1 MDGYRLRSAHGD
13 TIDPRQPLPTDSV
26 EAQETIA
33 VSSTFTYNGKAA
45 AGAVSIGSLPL
56 KPVIEGLGSRVA
68 SYWGDKSN
76 LVYTAFADR
85 SQNKGSN
92 VFLTVTETA
101 TAAAITIYDADKN
114 LEEMFESVSG
124 TVKRFVA
131 KVTDTAGGVLYGWIR
146 GVSVSGSVYTFEIMN
161 ARLAETQSWV
171 GALGAFTSTSLEKV
185 EIFYYNSSIAFATG
199 TCFTEE
205 VECPKEYSKNREL
218 QLTYAEGL
226 SNGQYFVDY
235 MRGELIGVKADNTAS
250 ETVTYNV
257 WSSTTGGSGS
267 PATNI
272 NVDQLQGTEV
282 NLDDAAFAVGTDAV
296 LPTGFLADET
306 ATDSVDEGDTGIG
319 RMTLDRKQITASEF
333 KEDAAHTTGDYGT
346 NVLSVRKDTAAS
358 TAGTDGDYA
367 TLTTDAT
374 GKLWV
379 NADVPSL
386 ADDAAF
392 TVATSKVVPV
402 GALADETATDSVD
415 EGDVGAVRMTLDRR
429 LQVKAGTALEGPG
442 NPVIDSY
449 ATVAINLTT
458 GANQVLVSSAADK
471 QIWVYGYAFTVGD
484 AAGQTVSLQD
494 EDDTALTGIMEFAQY
509 GGISVPP
516 SGNFAMP
523 VFKLAT
529 DKDLE
534 IDITGGDVDGW
545 LAYAIVSV

>member
-1 MDGYRLRSAHGD
+1 MSILRHQADVSG
-13 TIDPRQPLPTDSV
+13 PVPLPTDRVDDASTV
-26 EAQETIA
+26 TA
-33 VSSTFTYNGKAA
+33 VSGEALTWYYVTSSAWASATGQAAGTIVTGKLAFSGVLNSMKSAVGTYNDTSLSFAA
-45 AGAVSIGSLPL
+45 ATRAATKVSIPEDVL
-56 KPVIEGLGSRVA
+56 
-68 SYWGDKSN
+68 
-76 LVYTAFADR
+76 
-85 SQNKGSN
+85 SQM
-92 VFLTVTETA
+92 VFMTPTEQSA
-101 TAAAITIYDADKN
+101 TAAKFLTTAGYYAIDHRRGQIWLKSKDTVANDSVSYSYMAPVVGSGGPTASVTLTN
-114 LEEMFESVSG
+114 LE
-124 TVKRFVA
+124 K
-131 KVTDTAGGVLYGWIR
+131 
-146 GVSVSGSVYTFEIMN
+146 
-161 ARLAETQSWV
+161 AED
-171 GALGAFTSTSLEKV
+171 AAH
-185 EIFYYNSSIAFATG
+185 TG
-199 TCFTEE
+199 TD
-205 VECPKEYSKNREL
+205 K
-218 QLTYAEGL
+218 GL
-226 SNGQYFVDY
+226 MALAVRNDAG
-235 MRGELIGVKADNTAS
+235 TALAG
-250 ETVTYNV
+250 
-257 WSSTTGGSGS
+257 TTGDYIPLTTDDLGS
-267 PATNI
+267 
-272 NVDQLQGTEV
+272 LRV
-282 NLDDAAFAVGTDAV
+282 NAGAMTDDAAFTAGTSKVTAVGMV
-296 LPTGFLADET
+296 ADEAT
-306 ATDSVDEGDTGIG
+306 TDSVDEGDIG
-319 RMTLDRKQITASEF
+319 APRMTLNRRQIMAGQVLDDAAFGVGTEYVQSVGMLADEAASDSVDEGDVGAPRMTLDRKQINSSEF
-333 KEDAAHTTGDYGT
+333 KEDTAPADGDYGT
-346 NVLSVRKDTAAS
+346 HVLSVRKDTAAS

-367 TLTTDAT
+367 SLTTDAT

-523 VFKLAT
+523 VFKCAT

>member
-146 GVSVSGSVYTFEIMN
+146 GITVSSDVYTFEIMN

-235 MRGELIGVKADNTAS
+235 MRGELIGVKADATVS

-257 WSSTTGGSGS
+257 WSSTTGGRSVAVGGVYNAS
-267 PATNI
+267 APT
-272 NVDQLQGTEV
+272 
-282 NLDDAAFAVGTDAV
+282 LDD
-296 LPTGFLADET
+296 
-306 ATDSVDEGDTGIG
+306 
-319 RMTLDRKQITASEF
+319 
-333 KEDAAHTTGDYGT
+333 
-346 NVLSVRKDTAAS
+346 
-358 TAGTDGDYA
+358 
-367 TLTTDAT
+367 
-374 GKLWV
+374 
-379 NADVPSL
+379 
-386 ADDAAF
+386 
-392 TVATSKVVPV
+392 
-402 GALADETATDSVD
+402 
-415 EGDVGAVRMTLDRR
+415 GDVGALQLDVQGN
-429 LQVKAGTALEGPG
+429 LQVNQYTKLAGEDLVNDIMKTQEQGTYTVPLTASALVKAGAGQLLGFVVNSCNAGATLKIWDNTSAATTVMFDTMTFTLAEAQGPKIFRL
-442 NPVIDSY
+442 PAVKF
-449 ATVAINLTT
+449 TT
-458 GANQVLVSSAADK
+458 GC
-471 QIWVYGYAFTVGD
+471 YFTISG
-484 AAGQTVSLQD
+484 T
-494 EDDTALTGIMEFAQY
+494 
-509 GGISVPP
+509 ISVTPIW
-516 SGNFAMP
+516 N
-523 VFKLAT
+523 
-529 DKDLE
+529 
-534 IDITGGDVDGW
+534 
-545 LAYAIVSV
+545 

>member
-131 KVTDTAGGVLYGWIR
+131 KVTDTSGGVLYGWIR
-146 GVSVSGSVYTFEIMN
+146 GITVSSDVYTFEIMN

-171 GALGAFTSTSLEKV
+171 GTLSAFDATSLEKV

-199 TCFTEE
+199 TTFTEE

-267 PATNI
+267 PATNV

-282 NLDDAAFAVGTDAV
+282 NLDDAAFAVGADAV

-319 RMTLDRKQITASEF
+319 RMTLDRRVITA
-333 KEDAAHTTGDYGT
+333 GQI
-346 NVLSVRKDTAAS
+346 L
-358 TAGTDGDYA
+358 
-367 TLTTDAT
+367 
-374 GKLWV
+374 
-379 NADVPSL
+379 
-386 ADDAAF
+386 DDAAF
-392 TVATSKVVPV
+392 GVGTSYVSPI
-402 GALADETATDSVD
+402 GALADETSTDSVD
-415 EGDVGAVRMTLDRR
+415 EGDTGAVRMTLDRR